1 MREASLLSLCLYFII
16 GGEEVRYEHS
26 AIRFAEYLL
35 YYLLPAAFID
45 MAKAYLFIRELPEP
59 VINTVYRPSGLISM
73 DKWAL
78 WMRKGSAVRGYP
90 TGSKGFVFWGVNCFD
105 DCEEEADSI
114 ASRAVDGT
122 MRGLE
127 MNERAALGVL
137 WLGHSIVFRRLDVD
151 VLAVEGLKKIHAGLI
166 LRGVA

>member
-1 MREASLLSLCLYFII
+1 MIQTFDQIREWQDRVLLLSGVPPIV
-16 GGEEVRYEHS
+16 G
-26 AIRFAEYLL
+26 
-35 YYLLPAAFID
+35 
-45 MAKAYLFIRELPEP
+45 
-59 VINTVYRPSGLISM
+59 ISM